1 MEQYIQLLKMGCFS
15 REDVARITG
24 NIRTADSVLYSH
36 KKKGVIVSVRRNL
49 YAAISLETN
58 QPVCTPYQI
67 ASSISQDSYVS
78 HHSAFE
84 YHGMANQVFSEIYV
98 SSSTKFNNFEF
109 DGKHYTRV
117 LSKTNEGI
125 KKVGKVRVTDIER
138 TIVDS
143 IKDFTKIGG
152 LEELLRCLSMVTYAS
167 ENKLIKYLKIY
178 DNQFLWQKTGYIL
191 SCYPNMK
198 LSEQFFKTCKTSS
211 QKSVRYLYEELKFE
225 NPVFSNEWGL
235 YIPNDIMKLL
245 DEGGES
251 LV

>member
-1 MEQYIQLLKMGCFS
+1 MEQYMQLLKMGCFS

-36 KKKGVIVSVRRNL
+36 KRKGLIVSVRRNL

-67 ASSISQDSYVS
+67 ASSISPDSYVS
-78 HHSAFE
+78 HHSAFA

-98 SSSTKFNNFEF
+98 SSSTKFRDFEF

-125 KKVGKVRVTDIER
+125 QKNGKVRVTDIER

-143 IKDFTKIGG
+143 IKDFSKIGG
-152 LEELLRCLSMVTYAS
+152 LEELLRCLAMVTYAS
-167 ENKLIKYLKIY
+167 EDKLIRYLNIY

-191 SCYPNMK
+191 SCYPSMK
-198 LSEQFFKTCKTSS
+198 LSDPFFEICKASS
-211 QKSVRYLYEELKFE
+211 KKSVRYLYEELKFE
-225 NPVFSNEWGL
+225 CPVFSKEWNL
-235 YIPNDIMKLL
+235 YIPDNIGKLT
-245 DEGGES
+245 DEGGGA

>member
-15 REDVARITG
+15 REDVAKITG

-36 KKKGVIVSVRRNL
+36 KKKGFVVSVRRNL

-67 ASSISQDSYVS
+67 ASNISLDSYVS

-98 SSSTKFNNFEF
+98 SSSSKFNDFEF

-117 LSKTNEGI
+117 LSKTNEGV
-125 KKVGKVRVTDIER
+125 KKVGKIRVTDIER

-143 IKDFTKIGG
+143 IKDFPKIKAYVTIARQRSNGDI
-152 LEELLRCLSMVTYAS
+152 CLG
-167 ENKLIKYLKIY
+167 K
-178 DNQFLWQKTGYIL
+178 
-191 SCYPNMK
+191 
-198 LSEQFFKTCKTSS
+198 
-211 QKSVRYLYEELKFE
+211 
-225 NPVFSNEWGL
+225 
-235 YIPNDIMKLL
+235 
-245 DEGGES
+245 
-251 LV
+251 

>member
-1 MEQYIQLLKMGCFS
+1 MLKMGCFS
-15 REDVARITG
+15 REDVAGLTG

-36 KKKGVIVSVRRNL
+36 KKKGLIVSIRRNL

-67 ASSISQDSYVS
+67 ASNISPDSYVS

-98 SSSTKFNNFEF
+98 SSSTKFNDFEF
-109 DGKHYTRV
+109 DGKQYKRIV
-117 LSKTNEGI
+117 SKTNEGVKTI
-125 KKVGKVRVTDIER
+125 GKVRVTDIER

-143 IKDFTKIGG
+143 IKDFSKIGG
-152 LEELLRCLSMVTYAS
+152 LEELLRCLAMVTYVS
-167 ENKLIKYLKIY
+167 EEKIKRYLQIY
-178 DNQFLWQKTGYIL
+178 DSCILWQKTGYIL
-191 SCYPNMK
+191 THYPNMK
-198 LSEQFFKTCKTSS
+198 ISEKFIELCRVNGG
-211 QKSVRYLYEELKFE
+211 KSVRYLYEELKFE
-225 NPVFSNEWGL
+225 KPTYLKEWGL
-235 YIPNDIMKLL
+235 FVPKDMMKLI